1 MLLSVKDVKK
11 TYHLG
16 DVLVEALR
24 GISIDIAEGEFVS
37 VCGPSGS
44 GKSTFLNLIGTIDT
58 PTSGQVVYNG
68 QDVSLMSDRKRTAM
82 RNSTIGF
89 VFQSFNL
96 IPVFTALE
104 NVMLPLTFGKSSKK
118 EARDKAMEML
128 SAVGLEKFVQHKP
141 NKLSGGQR
149 QRVAIARALAQQPS
163 IIIADEP
170 TANLDSVTSFQIIKI
185 MQELNEKDDITF
197 IFSTHDPRLIK
208 EVKRVVWLE
217 DGHIVKKEKGDLS

>member
-68 QDVSLMSDRKRTAM
+68 QDVSLMNDRKRTSM

-104 NVMLPLTFGKSSKK
+104 NVMLPLTFGKNSKK

-217 DGHIVKKEKGDLS
+217 DGHIVKKDKGDLS